1 MIFNEYIINGEVIF
15 DVNGNELRP
24 VGANGESVS
33 LNAPTARCLQLLL
46 ESHGKIVSR
55 EEFLDTVWK
64 TRGVVVS
71 QNTFYQNI
79 SLLRRSLAKSGLSKN
94 IISTV
99 RQQGFVLASDSHI
112 TPSFKTE
119 VVPAEQVV
127 DIQVTA
133 DVDPPP
139 DNNNYIKEI
148 LTEGEV
154 NVQHHDKTQYISKL
168 PGWILPLLVATI
180 AANALSLFWLVVINE

>member
-1 MIFNEYIINGEVIF
+1 MIFNEYIINDEIIF
-15 DVNGNELRP
+15 DVNANELRP
-24 VGANGESVS
+24 LGGRGELVS

-46 ESHGKIVSR
+46 ESQGEIVSR

-64 TRGVVVS
+64 TRGIIVS

-79 SLLRRSLAKSGLSKN
+79 SLLRRSLAKAGLSKD

-99 RQQGFVLASDSHI
+99 RQQGFVLAADTYVTSSL
-112 TPSFKTE
+112 KTDD
-119 VVPAEQVV
+119 VPLGQAV
-127 DIQVTA
+127 DMPATT

-139 DNNNYIKEI
+139 DDNRLIKDVIAYE
-148 LTEGEV
+148 EEDRK
-154 NVQHHDKTQYISKL
+154 HDGKLVVIKL